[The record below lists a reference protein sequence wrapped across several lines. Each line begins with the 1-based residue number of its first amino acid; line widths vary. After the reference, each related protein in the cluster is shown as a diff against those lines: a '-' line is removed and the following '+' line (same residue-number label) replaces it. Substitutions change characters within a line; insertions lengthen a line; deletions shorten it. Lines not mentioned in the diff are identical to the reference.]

1 MHIINQPLLYS
12 YFSSYC
18 YLRHTKDLGEIENNN
33 GTLLQLMITVPLDD
47 PIIYDLPIKVIKI
60 DEFLSNY
67 YLVIQLFS
75 SILNRLKWQYIPKDT
90 CHERK
95 IQTNE
100 GMTIKYKLSSIRSH
114 PLSPFTKLL
123 IQPCDASVCF
133 KIAPIY
139 VSVSLSV
146 CSRIY
151 FNKVSFFLKFYSIYF
166 KLV

>member
-67 YLVIQLFS
+67 YLVIF
-75 SILNRLKWQYIPKDT
+75 
-90 CHERK
+90 
-95 IQTNE
+95 
-100 GMTIKYKLSSIRSH
+100 
-114 PLSPFTKLL
+114 
-123 IQPCDASVCF
+123 
-133 KIAPIY
+133 
-139 VSVSLSV
+139 
-146 CSRIY
+146 
-151 FNKVSFFLKFYSIYF
+151 IYF
-166 KLV
+166 KPSKMAIYTKRHMSRTKNPNK